1 MQMALETVFNTGLQ
15 PRGKTC
21 MWTYLLIVLE
31 LDIEPAG
38 LDHRCLFCS

>member
-1 MQMALETVFNTGLQ
+1 MQMVLETVFNTGLQ

-21 MWTYLLIVLE
+21 TWTYLLIVLE